1 MPVRESSVES
11 YLRDLIVQRDGLCIK
26 LSPAAYVGIPDRLVL
41 LPGGF
46 VCFAEVKK
54 PRGGVIAPLQ
64 KWWRD
69 RLTSLG
75 FLHRF
80 VFTKADADRLIQIW
94 KDAP

>member
-1 MPVRESSVES
+1 MPVRESSVEA

-46 VCFAEVKK
+46 VCFVEVKK

-64 KWWRD
+64 NWWRD
-69 RLTSLG
+69 RLTRLG
-75 FLHRF
+75 FLHLF
-80 VFTKADADRLIQIW
+80 VFTKADADTLIEIW
-94 KDAP
+94 RNS